1 MSNGININEIR
12 KEIEE
17 MGKTKKENTFTV
29 NIPNERKLVKF
40 SFSAKDSFARFEAV
54 KEAQNCLSRAIEN
67 TGGSMPTELIDT
79 YEGLNSIM
87 ERIKDLELGIVKYGR

>member
-1 MSNGININEIR
+1 MSNGINIAEIR

-17 MGKTKKENTFTV
+17 MEKENTFTV

-40 SFSAKDSFARFEAV
+40 SFSSKDSFARFEAV
-54 KEAQNCLSRAIEN
+54 KEAQNSLSKAIEN

-87 ERIKDLELGIVKYGR
+87 ERIKDLELGLVKYGR

>member
-1 MSNGININEIR
+1 MSNGINISEIR
-12 KEIEE
+12 KEIEAME
-17 MGKTKKENTFTV
+17 KENTFTV

-40 SFSAKDSFARFEAV
+40 SFSAKDGFARFEAV
-54 KEAQNCLSRAIEN
+54 KEAQNCLRRAIEN

-87 ERIKDLELGIVKYGR
+87 ERIKDLELGLVKYGR

>member
-1 MSNGININEIR
+1 MSNGINISEIR

-17 MGKTKKENTFTV
+17 MEKENTFTV

-40 SFSAKDSFARFEAV
+40 SFSAKDSFDRFEAV
-54 KEAQNCLSRAIEN
+54 KEAQNCLRRAIEN

-87 ERIKDLELGIVKYGR
+87 ERIKDLELGLVKYGR

>member
-1 MSNGININEIR
+1 MSNGINIAEIR

-17 MGKTKKENTFTV
+17 MEKENTFTV

-40 SFSAKDSFARFEAV
+40 SFSSKDSFARFEAV
-54 KEAQNCLSRAIEN
+54 KEAQNCLRIAIEN

-87 ERIKDLELGIVKYGR
+87 ERIKDLELGLVKYGR